1 MVGLH
6 RKVTPYHGDRMEF
19 ELFKYGSHLLGQ
31 SRETLG
37 LTPSHKEFSHV
48 QNKTII
54 SSRSLSYL
62 RFFLEVSIQRCTFVP
77 IVANYCIRN
86 QR

>member
-48 QNKTII
+48 TEQN
-54 SSRSLSYL
+54 Y
-62 RFFLEVSIQRCTFVP
+62 
-77 IVANYCIRN
+77 N
-86 QR
+86 